1 MEGAGVRV
9 AAGFD
14 PVTGLAPS
22 PEASEGG
29 PVRAFD
35 LARGLAVFFMILVHV
50 LFHWGRPETWSTPLG
65 EVISF
70 LGGPL
75 AMPVFIFLMGAS
87 LAYSSR
93 TSFMSLAARGLW
105 LVWLGYL
112 LNLLRGTIPA
122 TLAMGVG
129 IVTQEQIEP
138 FTPWWLTSTV
148 DLHHAVGLSLLSMA
162 LLRLVLKPGW
172 SWIALA
178 AAIVVITPFVRG
190 LTFGTPLLDAPLTPV
205 WGDAPNVYYALFPWV
220 AYPLVGAVFG
230 VTIARAPDRVRAFR
244 GAALVGVA
252 LGAIGGAWILL
263 DPPGF
268 DMATYWRQPVQ
279 MFFGIMGV
287 VFVWAWLC
295 DVVTRRVPANRAFDV
310 VYGWSGRVITMY
322 FTHWLIVTWSIGLI
336 GFRSLSFEAVVVGMV
351 VAVVLTSYLSRPRQ
365 RLSALAWVHA
375 PWAAWAQRSRTP
387 EPGHVEIEAARP
399 S

>member
-1 MEGAGVRV
+1 MKGAGAR
-9 AAGFD
+9 AASGFD

-35 LARGLAVFFMILVHV
+35 LARGLAILFMILVHV
-50 LFHWGRPETWSTPLG
+50 LFHWGRPETWSTPVG
-65 EVISF
+65 TVVSF

-87 LAYSSR
+87 LAFSSR
-93 TSFMSLAARGLW
+93 TSFLSLAARALW
-105 LVWLGYL
+105 LVWIGYL

-162 LLRLVLKPGW
+162 LLRLVVRPGW
-172 SWIALA
+172 SWIAVGA
-178 AAIVVITPFVRG
+178 GIVVITPLVRG
-190 LTFGTPLLDAPLTPV
+190 LAFATPLLDAPLTPV

-230 VTIARAPDRVRAFR
+230 VAIARASDRVATFR
-244 GAALVGVA
+244 LAALIGVA
-252 LGAIGGAWILL
+252 LCAIGGAWILV

-268 DMATYWRQPVQ
+268 DMATYWRQPAQ
-279 MFFGIMGV
+279 MAVGIMGV
-287 VFVWAWLC
+287 VLVWTWLC
-295 DVVTRRVPANRAFDV
+295 DVVTRRVPPNRAFDA
-310 VYGWSGRVITMY
+310 VYGWSGRVIAMY
-322 FTHWLIVTWSIGLI
+322 FAHWLIVTWSIGLI
-336 GFRSLSFEAVVVGMV
+336 GFRSLSFEAVLVGMV
-351 VAVVLTSYLSRPRQ
+351 VAVGLTVYVSRTRQ
-365 RLSALAWVHA
+365 RLAALAWVHA
-375 PWAAWAQRSRTP
+375 PWAAWAQRRSAA
-387 EPGHVEIEAARP
+387 EPAIVADAEHA
-399 S
+399 